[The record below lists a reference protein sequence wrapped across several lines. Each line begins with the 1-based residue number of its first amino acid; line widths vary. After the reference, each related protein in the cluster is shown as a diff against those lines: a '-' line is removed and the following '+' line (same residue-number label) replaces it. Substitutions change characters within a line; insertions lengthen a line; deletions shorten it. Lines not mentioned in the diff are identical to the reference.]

1 MQVVAMPASTPE
13 SSTTSVGSVSLA
25 SQPRQGEVHSFL
37 CTLPFLNKSTE
48 EQSSSCSAS
57 SSDESE
63 FRQTTTRYTHD
74 PYAVSNGSSAA
85 LSQTRQPSP
94 VPSSASSQVGNLDS
108 SFTSLQIS
116 PTLPAQR
123 VAPVLPVPQQ
133 QVLQP
138 VPQTIATQIAPV
150 PATPVMDQQQQQQQQ
165 PLMQPQLP
173 IQLLQPH
180 QLQQITSPVQQIQ
193 AIQPPQPQHQTV
205 VVSVHFKYGR
215 MSEFLNSTGFLQ
227 PGAHVI
233 VAGDRGEDL
242 GVVVSCRYPTASDSG
257 KKLAS
262 ITRLATITEVNY
274 WNGKLTEDEKD
285 AVRIVQEVLNRHG
298 VNLEIVNAEFQF
310 DRKKLTFYF
319 QSSDNETARFK
330 PVLGELYS
338 IWKCRIW
345 FTKSVRTQYC

>member
-1 MQVVAMPASTPE
+1 MQVVTMPGSA
-13 SSTTSVGSVSLA
+13 GSVSLVA
-25 SQPRQGEVHSFL
+25 QQKRESYLR
-37 CTLPFLNKSTE
+37 TIPFMGKNE
-48 EQSSSCSAS
+48 ESSSCSNS
-57 SSDESE
+57 STDESE
-63 FRQTTTRYTHD
+63 FRQTKARYTHD
-74 PYAVSNGSSAA
+74 PYALSNASSAA
-85 LSQTRQPSP
+85 LSQTTRQPSP
-94 VPSSASSQVGNLDS
+94 VPSSSSSSQIGNLDS

-116 PTLPAQR
+116 PTLPAP
-123 VAPVLPVPQQ
+123 VTPVLQQ
-133 QVLQP
+133 QSLQP
-138 VPQTIATQIAPV
+138 LPMMAAPIAPIHSI
-150 PATPVMDQQQQQQQQ
+150 PAPIMDQQQ
-165 PLMQPQLP
+165 P
-173 IQLLQPH
+173 LLQPQMPVQLVQQH
-180 QLQQITSPVQQIQ
+180 QQLQQITTPIQQIQ
-193 AIQPPQPQHQTV
+193 AIQPPQQQQQQQTV

-227 PGAHVI
+227 PGCHVM
-233 VAGDRGEDL
+233 VSGDRGEDL
-242 GVVVSCRYPTASDSG
+242 GVVVSCRFPTASDSG

-262 ITRLATITEVNY
+262 VTRLATVQEINY
-274 WNGKLTEDEKD
+274 WNGKLTEEEKD